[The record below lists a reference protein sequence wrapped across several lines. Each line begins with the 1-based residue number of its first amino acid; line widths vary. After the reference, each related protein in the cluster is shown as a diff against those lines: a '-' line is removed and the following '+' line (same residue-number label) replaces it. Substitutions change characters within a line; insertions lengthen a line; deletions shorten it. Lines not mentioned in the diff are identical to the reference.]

1 MRQDLGL
8 SARQAAEGV
17 AGLTALAAGLGLTCR
32 LEPARP
38 VNSFD
43 AHRLLHA
50 AVERGLGDQV
60 GERLLRAYT
69 GEEAHLADHRTL
81 ADLAGEAGFPAEA
94 ARALL
99 RGREHAGAVRA
110 DGAEARRRGV
120 SGVPSFVIADGDVV
134 SGAQSP
140 QALLEEL
147 RLAWR
152 RATAIVL
159 IGHPVRAVVDGREL
173 SFCDPTGLKTL
184 LKARAAA
191 AGVSFPLCH
200 VRGLRRVPTITGL
213 DAAFPDSPLTG
224 PRSHEKETVPQR

>member
-8 SARQAAEGV
+8 SARQAAEGA
-17 AGLTALAAGLGLTCR
+17 AGLTALAAGLGLTYR

-38 VNSFD
+38 VNS
-43 AHRLLHA
+43 L
-50 AVERGLGDQV
+50 
-60 GERLLRAYT
+60 T
-69 GEEAHLADHRTL
+69 RT
-81 ADLAGEAGFPAEA
+81 ACRTRPSS
-94 ARALL
+94 
-99 RGREHAGAVRA
+99 
-110 DGAEARRRGV
+110 GAEARRRGV

-159 IGHPVRAVVDGREL
+159 TGHPARAVVDGREL
-173 SFCDPTGLKTL
+173 SFCTPTGLKTL

-191 AGVSFPLCH
+191 AGVSFQLCH
-200 VRGLRRVPTITGL
+200 ARGLRRVPTITGL
-213 DAAFPDSPLTG
+213 DAAFPDSP
-224 PRSHEKETVPQR
+224 